1 MFSCEFGDIS
11 KNTFC
16 YRTPLVAASIS
27 SKFYTYEY
35 LRNFSYEAVVRRCFV
50 DLLCKLIDW
59 FLYDESCNF
68 IKKEAL
74 AKVLSCE
81 FCEISKDTFFY
92 RTPLLLKKIGEA
104 FFFWNMNW
112 LCLFFSVRFSGL
124 CFTESNIAFCS
135 YILQQLRFKVWS
147 SLSFFR
153 SHGSSCHQ

>member
-104 FFFWNMNW
+104 FFFFLEHELTM
-112 LCLFFSVRFSGL
+112 LIFL
-124 CFTESNIAFCS
+124 
-135 YILQQLRFKVWS
+135 S
-147 SLSFFR
+147 SLFR
-153 SHGSSCHQ
+153 ALFHRVQHSLL

>member
-1 MFSCEFGDIS
+1 M
-11 KNTFC
+11 
-16 YRTPLVAASIS
+16 AASIS

-104 FFFWNMNW
+104 FFFFLEHELTM
-112 LCLFFSVRFSGL
+112 LIFL
-124 CFTESNIAFCS
+124 
-135 YILQQLRFKVWS
+135 S
-147 SLSFFR
+147 SLFRALFHRVQHSFL
-153 SHGSSCHQ
+153 

>member
-104 FFFWNMNW
+104 FFF
-112 LCLFFSVRFSGL
+112 FFGTWTDYAYFSQ
-124 CFTESNIAFCS
+124 FAFQGFVS
-135 YILQQLRFKVWS
+135 QS
-147 SLSFFR
+147 PT
-153 SHGSSCHQ
+153 

>member
-104 FFFWNMNW
+104 FFFFLEHELTM
-112 LCLFFSVRFSGL
+112 LIFL
-124 CFTESNIAFCS
+124 
-135 YILQQLRFKVWS
+135 S
-147 SLSFFR
+147 SLFRALFHRVQHSFL
-153 SHGSSCHQ
+153 

>member
-104 FFFWNMNW
+104 FFFFLEHELTM
-112 LCLFFSVRFSGL
+112 LIFL
-124 CFTESNIAFCS
+124 
-135 YILQQLRFKVWS
+135 S
-147 SLSFFR
+147 SLFRALFHRVQHSFLQLYSTAITF
-153 SHGSSCHQ
+153 